1 MGQEVQEF
9 FGVLLTFRNKIG
21 ENDPHNYT
29 ECQMKTSEFFAAN
42 PVFSLDEAA
51 MALAPNGGRP
61 GTVERLKYHLRVGTL
76 KLAARGVYAVV
87 PPGVAADRFQPD
99 PLLVA
104 SAVRPD
110 GVFSH
115 HSALEL
121 LGVAHS
127 LWRQCTI
134 YVKKRRR
141 PLRVNDTT
149 ILFLEHPGALRLA
162 ASEQIGTLRVER
174 QGRLL
179 RASGPERTLVEGF
192 RRPSLA
198 GGLEELVRSAS
209 GFSTLDLDLLEK
221 ILNGYGIANLWAAV
235 GWFLERFQQDFY
247 VPERMLEHLAQQR
260 PRSPHYLERDR
271 RGGAL
276 ATRWNLILP
285 ESLTSMGG
293 PDER

>member
-1 MGQEVQEF
+1 
-9 FGVLLTFRNKIG
+9 
-21 ENDPHNYT
+21 
-29 ECQMKTSEFFAAN
+29 MKTADFFATR
-42 PVFSLDEAA
+42 PVFSLDEATT
-51 MALAPNGGRP
+51 ALAPNGGRL
-61 GTVERLKYHLRVGTL
+61 GMVERFKYHLKAGTL

-87 PPGVAADRFQPD
+87 PSGVQADRFQPD
-99 PLLVA
+99 PVLVA

-121 LGVAHS
+121 LGAAHS
-127 LWRQCTI
+127 VWHQCTL
-134 YVKKRRR
+134 YVEQRRR
-141 PLRVNDTT
+141 PLRLNGTT
-149 ILFLEHPGALRLA
+149 IRFLEHPGPMRSA
-162 ASEQIGTLRVER
+162 ANEQLGTLRVER

-179 RASGPERTLVEGF
+179 RTTGPERTLVEGF
-192 RRPSLA
+192 RRPALA

-221 ILNGYGIANLWAAV
+221 VLHGYAIANLWAAV
-235 GWFLERFQQDFY
+235 GWFLERFQQAFY
-247 VPERMLEHLAQQR
+247 VPEKFLERLAQHR

-276 ATRWNLILP
+276 AAHWNLILP
-285 ESLTSMGG
+285 EALARLGE